1 VTIDELCD
9 LVNAKLEDDA
19 VVPSDSRAT
28 SIVTPR
34 IVRYYRTLGLMSA
47 PTRVGGRSDYNSS
60 HIDEVLRIKRAQ
72 ANGTSLSE
80 LKRASEIS
88 GMIERQE
95 KAVIRSR
102 ANPVASFLPS
112 FVYNFSR
119 PGESDMLDPVHS
131 VTGQVEAGNVGQ
143 RFGWSVRIGGVTLS
157 GEGAR
162 PTSDQLQRIT
172 EVLRDD

>member
-1 VTIDELCD
+1 MTIDELCD

-34 IVRYYRTLGLMSA
+34 NVRYYRTLGLMSA
-47 PTRVGGRSDYNSS
+47 PTRVGGRSDYNST
-60 HIDEVLRIKRAQ
+60 HLDEVLRIKRAQ
-72 ANGTSLSE
+72 ANGTSLSD
-80 LKRASEIS
+80 LKRANEIS
-88 GMIERQE
+88 GMIERQGQ
-95 KAVIRSR
+95 AVIRSR
-102 ANPVASFLPS
+102 ANPVANFLPS
-112 FVYNFSR
+112 FVSSFSR
-119 PGESDMLDPVHS
+119 PSESDMLDPAHA

-162 PTSDQLQRIT
+162 PSANQLRRIA
-172 EVLRDD
+172 EVLDNE

>member
-34 IVRYYRTLGLMSA
+34 NVRYYRTLGLMSA
-47 PTRVGGRSDYNSS
+47 PTRAGGRSDYNST
-60 HIDEVLRIKRAQ
+60 HLDEVLRIKRAQ
-72 ANGTSLSE
+72 ANGTSLSD
-80 LKRASEIS
+80 LKRANEIS
-88 GMIERQE
+88 GMIERQRA
-95 KAVIRSR
+95 AVTWSGP
-102 ANPVASFLPS
+102 NPVANFLPS
-112 FVYNFSR
+112 FVSNFSR
-119 PGESDMLDPVHS
+119 PSESDMLDPVHAM
-131 VTGQVEAGNVGQ
+131 TGQVEAGNVGQ

-172 EVLRDD
+172 EVLDNE

>member
-34 IVRYYRTLGLMSA
+34 NVRYYRTLGLMSA
-47 PTRVGGRSDYNSS
+47 PTRVGGRSNYNST
-60 HIDEVLRIKRAQ
+60 HLNEVLRIKRAQ
-72 ANGTSLSE
+72 ANGTSLSD
-80 LKRASEIS
+80 LKRANEIS
-88 GMIERQE
+88 GIIERQE
-95 KAVIRSR
+95 QAVIRSR
-102 ANPVASFLPS
+102 ANPVANFLPS
-112 FVYNFSR
+112 FVSNFSS

-131 VTGQVEAGNVGQ
+131 VTGPLEAKNVGQ

-162 PTSDQLQRIT
+162 PTSDQLQKIT
-172 EVLRDD
+172 EVLDNE